1 MVQVPLD
8 PENFDKVNYII
19 KAWARPCQAPWY
31 IYVEALK
38 PALLTA
44 FITLATFGWDDVAR
58 GYFRPRGLGRRTGKR
73 GKGRSGRAL
82 RGIPEPGDMI
92 GKHLPGAAEI
102 KGEKWS
108 NLGKTLWRIDSL
120 TQLGLF
126 FWLVADVTEDLAF
139 NFTSVL
145 YETVWCQASTLGR
158 FSYRRDDYLTV
169 PGNRWWAVSYD
180 IQDYEFPMPN
190 WTVTHGFSGGSGAI
204 VGATMSIKPR
214 FAGDEATH
222 LSIRVTELITNKV
235 FAETGPGLT
244 NPGGLMDIPV
254 SGSVPRDTF
263 FQVEVFHDADFAL
276 IGNGFVTGMQEE
288 DT

>member
-1 MVQVPLD
+1 MVQVPLN

-58 GYFRPRGLGRRTGKR
+58 GCFRPRGLGRRTGKR
-73 GKGRSGRAL
+73 GTRGKGGRGL
-82 RGIPEPGDMI
+82 RGIPELGDLL
-92 GKHLPGAAEI
+92 GKNLPGADEI
-102 KGEKWS
+102 KGERWS

-158 FSYRRDDYLTV
+158 FSYRTEDDQVIVGGSWQRLHFE
-169 PGNRWWAVSYD
+169 
-180 IQDYEFPMPN
+180 IEDYEHPPPSWLFISGLSGPGCLAAAGVTLKKHPSFPAP
-190 WTVTHGFSGGSGAI
+190 TET
-204 VGATMSIKPR
+204 SIR
-214 FAGDEATH
+214 FAERFTQTVYHEDGPTPADPDGTVRIP
-222 LSIRVTELITNKV
+222 LS
-235 FAETGPGLT
+235 G
-244 NPGGLMDIPV
+244 DIP
-254 SGSVPRDTF
+254 PNIR
-263 FQVEVFHDADFAL
+263 FQVQVKHDAPFAL
-276 IGNGFVTGMQEE
+276 VDAAFVTGMENE
-288 DT
+288 DQ

>member
-19 KAWARPCQAPWY
+19 EAWARPCNAPWY

-44 FITLATFGWDDVAR
+44 FITLITFGWDDVAR

-73 GKGRSGRAL
+73 KGRGKAGRL
-82 RGIPEPGDMI
+82 RGIPEFGDLI
-92 GKHLPGAAEI
+92 GKNLPGAEEI

-108 NLGKTLWRIDSL
+108 NLGKTLWRIDSRAQL
-120 TQLGLF
+120 TLF

-158 FSYRRDDYLTV
+158 FSYQSAEFRTI
-169 PGNRWWAVSYD
+169 PGNSWWNMSFETE
-180 IQDYEFPMPN
+180 DYEFPPPT
-190 WTVTHGFSGGSGAI
+190 WLFTSGLSGFSGCLAAAGINFKKNPSFPAPLTTQIRLVERLTGRVFHQSGPAQTD
-204 VGATMSIKPR
+204 VDGES
-214 FAGDEATH
+214 
-222 LSIRVTELITNKV
+222 RVPISGN
-235 FAETGPGLT
+235 
-244 NPGGLMDIPV
+244 IPPNV
-254 SGSVPRDTF
+254 R
-263 FQVEVFHDADFAL
+263 FQVQAWHDADWADA
-276 IGNGFVTGMQEE
+276 GAGFVTGMQNE
-288 DT
+288 D

>member
-19 KAWARPCQAPWY
+19 KAWARPCNAPWY

-73 GKGRSGRAL
+73 GKGRGGRGF
-82 RGIPEPGDMI
+82 RGIPEFGDMA
-92 GKHLPGAAEI
+92 GKHLPGAEEI
-102 KGEKWS
+102 KGQNWS

-169 PGNRWWAVSYD
+169 PGNRWWSVSYD

-204 VGATMSIKPR
+204 VGAAMSIKPR
-214 FAGDEATH
+214 FADDEATH
-222 LSIRVTELITNKV
+222 MSIRVSELITGKV

-244 NPGGLMDIPV
+244 KPGGLMDIPV
-254 SGSVPRDTF
+254 SGSVPRGTF

-276 IGNGFVTGMQEE
+276 VGDGFVTGMQEE